1 MQRVRK
7 YLRSAGRFGA
17 ASPFL
22 IGHYGCIGEIAQGFC
37 RAAAVSGGVYI
48 LGREIKSIRLATTLD
63 DAHEAGKADDKLTFK
78 YNVEIADIPDTLQCN
93 LLISS
98 PFYVPDILSSEAI
111 QLPPSQEE
119 FKPDYACIARCIIII
134 NQPLAL
140 RSSQEPDQQTV
151 DPSSEEDPTVGES
164 QPPPPTG
171 LSVDAGI
178 LIFPPSSVQGGSS
191 TRSATVLINGEGSL
205 STPKGKCTLLASWA
219 VIRTQN
225 IS

>member
-1 MQRVRK
+1 MQRLRK

-22 IGHYGCIGEIAQGFC
+22 IGHYGCLGEIAQGFC

-48 LGREIKSIRLATTLD
+48 LGRELKSIDLAPTLD
-63 DAHEAGKADDKLTFK
+63 NAHEAGSAEDKLKFN

-98 PFYVPDILSSEAI
+98 PLYVPDVLKSQAI
-111 QLPPSQEE
+111 QLPPSQEG
-119 FKPDYACIARCIIII
+119 FNPDYACIARCIVIID
-134 NQPLAL
+134 QPLAL
-140 RSSQEPDQQTV
+140 SSPQEPDQQAV
-151 DPSSEEDPTVGES
+151 DHSSEEDQTVGES
-164 QPPPPTG
+164 LPT
-171 LSVDAGI
+171 VDAGI

-191 TRSATVLINGEGSL
+191 TRSATVLVNGEGSL
-205 STPKGKCTLLASWA
+205 STPKGKCRFFCLMGA

-225 IS
+225 VIS